1 MTVDELPG
9 VLAIFRDRAAAAA
22 GPTAKAMADTYK
34 SHLTKVTLQR
44 YHSAP
49 GQFGTTS
56 PEGAPIAFR
65 TGRLA
70 GSVTST
76 AGRSGPGFGS
86 AYVRPNTIYAVTQ
99 EWGDVHTPS
108 HFRYMRWENEGG
120 PQPEWWKKRVKIPE
134 RSYMRPAVRETAA
147 DGSLTRAAAL
157 MFRSLVG
164 PY

>member
-9 VLAIFRDRAAAAA
+9 VLGIFRDRAAAAA
-22 GPTAKAMADTYK
+22 GPAAKAMADTYK

-44 YHSAP
+44 FHSTP

-56 PEGAPIAFR
+56 PPGEPIAER
-65 TGRLA
+65 TGHLI
-70 GSVTST
+70 STVTST
-76 AGRSGPGFGS
+76 AGRSGAGFGS

-99 EWGDVHTPS
+99 EWGDEHTPS
-108 HFRYMRWENEGG
+108 HYPYMRWHNSGG
-120 PQPEWWKKRVKIPE
+120 WWMKKLVKIPE
-134 RSYMRPAVRETAA
+134 RSYMRPATRETVA
-147 DGSLTRAAAL
+147 DGSLTRSAAL

>member
-1 MTVDELPG
+1 MTIDEAIA
-9 VLAIFRDRAAAAA
+9 VLKAFQAGSATAA
-22 GPTAKAMADTYK
+22 GPAAKAMADTYK

-65 TGRLA
+65 TGALA

-86 AYVRPNTIYAVTQ
+86 AYVRPNKIYAVTQ
-99 EWGDVHTPS
+99 EWGDEHTPS
-108 HFRYMRWENEGG
+108 RFPYMRWHNSGG
-120 PQPEWWKKRVKIPE
+120 WWAKKLVKIPE

-147 DGSLTRAAAL
+147 DGSLTRSAAL
-157 MFRSLVG
+157 MFRSMVG

>member
-1 MTVDELPG
+1 MTIDEAIT
-9 VLAIFRDRAAAAA
+9 VLKAYQAGSATAA
-22 GPTAKAMADTYK
+22 GPAAKAMADTYK
-34 SHLTKVTLQR
+34 SHLTRVTLQR
-44 YHSAP
+44 FHSVP

-56 PEGAPIAFR
+56 PAGSPIASR
-65 TGRLA
+65 TGHLA
-70 GSVTST
+70 STVTST

-99 EWGDVHTPS
+99 EWGDEHEPS
-108 HFRYMRWENEGG
+108 HYPYMRWHNSGG
-120 PQPEWWKKRVKIPE
+120 WWMKKLVKIPE

-147 DGSLTRAAAL
+147 DGSLTRSAAL

>member
-1 MTVDELPG
+1 MTIDEAIA
-9 VLAIFRDRAAAAA
+9 VLKIFQARAATAA
-22 GPTAKAMADTYK
+22 GPSAKAMADTYK

-44 YHSAP
+44 FHSAP

-56 PEGAPIAFR
+56 PPGSPIAFR
-65 TGRLA
+65 TGTLA
-70 GSVTST
+70 DSVTAWPGAS
-76 AGRSGPGFGS
+76 SPGFGS
-86 AYVRPNTIYAVTQ
+86 AYVAPHTIYAVTQ

-108 HFRYMRWENEGG
+108 HFRYMHWTNSGG
-120 PQPEWWKKRVKIPE
+120 EWWKKRVKIPE

-147 DGSLTRAAAL
+147 DGSLTRSAAL